1 MGVLK
6 IEVICFLGMS
16 SVSSEVMERYI
27 RTAQFREQQRS
38 LKLQQHRSRAL
49 EIAKA
54 AADLLKRQFSAERV
68 VVFGS
73 VLGEA
78 FHENSDIDL
87 AVWELPERE
96 YFKAVGQLLAL
107 SEFEVDLVE
116 VQYASPEIL
125 AAIAQGLE
133 L

>member
-1 MGVLK
+1 
-6 IEVICFLGMS
+6 
-16 SVSSEVMERYI
+16 MERYI
-27 RTAQFREQQRS
+27 LTAQRREQQRS
-38 LKLQQHRSRAL
+38 QKLQELRAQAM
-49 EIAKA
+49 EVAKTA
-54 AADLLKRQFSAERV
+54 AGLLKGQFGAKRV

-73 VLGEA
+73 VLHEA
-78 FHENSDIDL
+78 FHESSDIDL

-96 YFKAVGQLLAL
+96 YFRAVGQLLAL
-107 SEFEVDLVE
+107 SSFEVDLVE

>member
-1 MGVLK
+1 
-6 IEVICFLGMS
+6 MS
-16 SVSSEVMERYI
+16 SEAMQGYI
-27 RTAQFREQQRS
+27 DTARSKEQQR
-38 LKLQQHRSRAL
+38 LVELQQRRYRAL
-49 EIAKA
+49 EVAKR
-54 AADLLKRQFSAERV
+54 AADLLKRQFSAGRV

-73 VLGEA
+73 VLSEA

-87 AVWELPERE
+87 AVWGLPEQD
-96 YFKAVGQLLAL
+96 YFKAVGQLLGL
-107 SEFEVDLVE
+107 SDFEVDLVE